1 MQNNDKRN
9 EETIKEQQEQLE
21 KIEEDLKNELQ
32 KEKVVASQTTNQLQE
47 RLAQLDEELQN
58 AQRDLLIKESAFNKE
73 KALLEH
79 KA

>member
-58 AQRDLLIKESAFNKE
+58 AQRDVTLL
-73 KALLEH
+73 L
-79 KA
+79 